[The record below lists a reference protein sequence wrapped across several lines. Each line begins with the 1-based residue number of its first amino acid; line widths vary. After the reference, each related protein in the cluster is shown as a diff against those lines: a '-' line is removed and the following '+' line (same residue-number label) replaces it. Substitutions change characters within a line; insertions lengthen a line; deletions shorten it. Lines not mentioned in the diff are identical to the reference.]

1 MRLKRKYLVTVKYIR
16 NLDNAN
22 EINET
27 IVYGYKERD
36 NTVSYFKKIYDWTEI
51 TTYEILVDDY
61 GYTSK
66 FKLKS
71 WRR

>member
-1 MRLKRKYLVTVKYIR
+1 MRLKRQYLVTVKYIR

-27 IVYGYKERD
+27 IVYGHKERD

-51 TTYEILVDDY
+51 TTYEILVDYY
-61 GYTSK
+61 GYTRK
-66 FKLKS
+66 IKLKS